1 MGTWCF
7 AGTARVPSA
16 GLYNK
21 QEFLSRCGP
30 VFPLIPVRELGV
42 CGRGRRTGGCL
53 VGNSQTL
60 MLLLDSAALPSV
72 ILLGRERH
80 GPALA
85 SSSLFCS
92 SCDHPKNGITGLLWA
107 EPTIF
112 FCISVNLVTFAMAE
126 DEFLLSYK
134 VEGDGRGG
142 DRAVAMLA

>member
-1 MGTWCF
+1 
-7 AGTARVPSA
+7 
-16 GLYNK
+16 
-21 QEFLSRCGP
+21 
-30 VFPLIPVRELGV
+30 
-42 CGRGRRTGGCL
+42 
-53 VGNSQTL
+53 

-72 ILLGRERH
+72 TLLGRERH

-112 FCISVNLVTFAMAE
+112 FRINLVTFAMAE

-134 VEGDGRGG
+134 VEGDERGG